1 MRQTCKLC
9 RRKKHLS
16 KCDDITF
23 IKSREEKSL
32 KYFKEKPFRVLLS
45 RCKGNHNK
53 KGMIEFNINEEFL
66 RDLYYRQNGKCYW
79 SNIDLPLDNVGLGEL
94 NAISIDRLDCT
105 IGYVQDNVVISS
117 KFYNLGRGNMNVDD
131 FRNFLIDNNLLISSH
146 LLK

>member
-1 MRQTCKLC
+1 
-9 RRKKHLS
+9 
-16 KCDDITF
+16 
-23 IKSREEKSL
+23 
-32 KYFKEKPFRVLLS
+32 
-45 RCKGNHNK
+45 
-53 KGMIEFNINEEFL
+53 MIEFNINEEFL